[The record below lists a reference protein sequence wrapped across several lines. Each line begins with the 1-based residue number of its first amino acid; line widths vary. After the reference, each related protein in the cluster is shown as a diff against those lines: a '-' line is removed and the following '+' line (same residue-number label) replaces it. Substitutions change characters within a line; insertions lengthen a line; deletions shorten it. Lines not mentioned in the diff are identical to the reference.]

1 MRPNKKVKYKWYL
14 NRFEL
19 TRLIRN
25 KTNRLLK
32 TCARTRAFFDAL
44 SKPRP

>member
-19 TRLIRN
+19 TRMIRN
-25 KTNRLLK
+25 KINQQLK
-32 TCARTRAFFDAL
+32 TCAKTIEFFDAL